1 MRSDVTDSP
10 LPSLFSRDVLES
22 TVSNHTVPFCGV
34 CMCVCGGGGIIL
46 ILILFLPR
54 SLQTQPVPNYM
65 SYYIHQSPW
74 WFHLFEVLSNHF
86 VELVILLFTF
96 LGRRMVNGTLQ
107 IVFQVTLIV
116 SGNLS
121 FLNWLTIVPSML
133 IRRVVNVALGV
144 LIGYLSIP
152 VVLNLLSSRQV
163 MNTSFSPLRIERTEV
178 ILQGTLST
186 DQKDPEAVWEDCQY
200 LFEVTVDLPLT
211 FSTPQFSSLFLSVPL
226 PPPLSLALSLN
237 QTYVQSQWE
246 HNPFQGRDSP
256 SYTNTGQW
264 RGEPL
269 PLSMIKRR
277 G

>member
-1 MRSDVTDSP
+1 
-10 LPSLFSRDVLES
+10 
-22 TVSNHTVPFCGV
+22 
-34 CMCVCGGGGIIL
+34 MCVCGGGGGGI

-54 SLQTQPVPNYM
+54 SLQTQPVPNSM
-65 SYYIHQSPW
+65 SYYIHQSPC

-86 VELVILLFTF
+86 VVLVILLFTF
-96 LGRRMVNGTLQ
+96 LGRCMVNGMLQ

-121 FLNWLTIVPSML
+121 FLNWLTIGPSKPYRTS
-133 IRRVVNVALGV
+133 RRLQDRPPNPPERKNVNVALGV

-186 DQKDPEAVWEDCQY
+186 DQKDPEDVH
-200 LFEVTVDLPLT
+200 
-211 FSTPQFSSLFLSVPL
+211 
-226 PPPLSLALSLN
+226 
-237 QTYVQSQWE
+237 QWE

-269 PLSMIKRR
+269 PLSTTELSMIKRR

>member
-1 MRSDVTDSP
+1 AVTSAVVHSRGVN
-10 LPSLFSRDVLES
+10 LWSSLAYPSSVVETGRMWWL
-22 TVSNHTVPFCGV
+22 
-34 CMCVCGGGGIIL
+34 
-46 ILILFLPR
+46 
-54 SLQTQPVPNYM
+54 VPNPM

-96 LGRRMVNGTLQ
+96 LGRCMVNGTLQ

-133 IRRVVNVALGV
+133 IRWVVNVALGV

-186 DQKDPEAVWEDCQY
+186 DQKDPEAVWEDYQF
-200 LFEVTVDLPLT
+200 LWKPGDL
-211 FSTPQFSSLFLSVPL
+211 
-226 PPPLSLALSLN
+226 
-237 QTYVQSQWE
+237 
-246 HNPFQGRDSP
+246 
-256 SYTNTGQW
+256 
-264 RGEPL
+264 
-269 PLSMIKRR
+269 I
-277 G
+277 